1 MKSSTKSIIA
11 LVLSLSMLVLFFLAG
26 IPEVA
31 AFFTITSVLL
41 IEVVRY
47 EVRISKPVKH

>member
-11 LVLSLSMLVLFFLAG
+11 LFLSLFMLAFFFAVG
-26 IPEVA
+26 IPEAA
-31 AFFTITSVLL
+31 AFFTIISVLL

-47 EVRISKPVKH
+47 EVRISKPAKY